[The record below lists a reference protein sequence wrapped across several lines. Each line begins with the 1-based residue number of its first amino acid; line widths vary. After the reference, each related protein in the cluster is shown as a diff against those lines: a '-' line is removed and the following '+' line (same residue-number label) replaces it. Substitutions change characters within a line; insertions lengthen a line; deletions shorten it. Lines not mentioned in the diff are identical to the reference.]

1 MASSNWDRRGWR
13 ERLEPG
19 IYRSHRV
26 SCDSSADHREGR
38 RCGCPL
44 QVVLATGARR
54 SAWTT
59 VDGLPEARRA
69 RARAVADVGK
79 GTTTVATLP
88 AVALDVFAA
97 EWFASRETMLRPATL
112 AVHRNA
118 FDQRIA
124 PALGSVKLDA
134 LTRERVEAWLSELV
148 RRDSHRRAVEQSTET
163 LRAMLSTAVAWDRIS
178 VNQALRLRL
187 PKMATTVVTPP
198 VERVLQPDAIVRML
212 DAAGSLRNETLLRT
226 AVEVGLRKGEL
237 IGLHWSDVDLEA
249 RRIRVAH
256 SVWQGKAGARVTHS
270 PKSGHSRRVAISEKL
285 AQQLAGLY
293 QEAVIDQGA
302 DASGLVW
309 PGRHG
314 KPMGRGT
321 PSQLLARV
329 LKRAKLESDAVTMHG
344 LRHTAAARAFARG
357 VPLLTISC
365 QLGHASPAVTARV
378 YAHLASDGQLDACA
392 DAMAAPALRD
402 ALRERD
408 PAPETA

>member
-1 MASSNWDRRGWR
+1 MIARRGWR

-19 IYRSHRV
+19 IYRSHRL

-44 QVVLATGARR
+44 QVVLATGAKR
-54 SAWTT
+54 STWSTVTT
-59 VDGLPEARRA
+59 VTEARRA

-79 GTTTVATLP
+79 VGTIVPSLP
-88 AVALDVFAA
+88 AVSIDVFAA

-112 AVHRNA
+112 AAHRNA

-134 LTRERVEAWLSELV
+134 LTRERVEAWLAELV
-148 RRDSHRRAVEQSTET
+148 RRDSHRRAIEQATET
-163 LRAMLSTAVAWDRIS
+163 LRAMLSTAVAWDRIPT
-178 VNQALRLRL
+178 NPALRLRM
-187 PKMATTVVTPP
+187 PKVTTVVAIPT
-198 VERVLQPDAIVRML
+198 VERVLSPDGISRML
-212 DAAGSLRNETLLRT
+212 AAAGTVRNETMLRT

-237 IGLHWSDVDLEA
+237 IGLRWSDVDLEA

-256 SVWQGKAGARVTHS
+256 SVWQGAKGERVTHS

-285 AQQLAGLY
+285 AQQLGDLY
-293 QEAVIDQGA
+293 RLDVVDQGA
-302 DASGLVW
+302 DAAGLVW

-314 KPMGRGT
+314 KPMGRST

-329 LKRAKLESDAVTMHG
+329 LKRAGLEDDAVTVHG

-357 VPLLTISC
+357 VPLLTISR
-365 QLGHASPAVTARV
+365 QLGHSSPAVTARV
-378 YAHLASDGQLDACA
+378 YAHLASDGQLDAFA

-402 ALRERD
+402 ALRERE
-408 PAPETA
+408 AVSESA

>member
-1 MASSNWDRRGWR
+1 VERERRGWR
-13 ERLEPG
+13 EGLEPG

-38 RCGCPL
+38 RCSCPL

-54 SAWTT
+54 STWATIEG
-59 VDGLPEARRA
+59 GLPEARRA

-79 GTTTVATLP
+79 TVTAVTLP

-97 EWFASRETMLRPATL
+97 EWFASRETTLRPATL

-124 PALGSVKLDA
+124 PALGSVKLDG
-134 LTRERVEAWLSELV
+134 LTRERIEAWLSELV
-148 RRDSHRRAVEQSTET
+148 RRDSHRRSIEQATET
-163 LRAMLSTAVAWDRIS
+163 LRAMLSTAVAWDRIPT
-178 VNQALRLRL
+178 NPALRLRM
-187 PKMATTVVTPP
+187 PKRTGALEAAA

-212 DAAGSLRNETLLRT
+212 AAAGSLRNETLLRT

-237 IGLHWSDVDLEA
+237 IGLRWSDVDLEA

-256 SVWQGKAGARVTHS
+256 SVWQGKAGERVTHS
-270 PKSGHSRRVAISEKL
+270 PKSGHSRRVAISETL
-285 AQQLAGLY
+285 AQQLGDLY
-293 QEAVIDQGA
+293 RVDVIDEGA
-302 DASGLVW
+302 DAAGLVW

-314 KPMGRGT
+314 KAMGRGT

-329 LKRAKLESDAVTMHG
+329 LKRAKLPAGVVTIHG

-357 VPLLTISC
+357 VPLLTISR
-365 QLGHASPAVTARV
+365 QLGHATPAVTARV
-378 YAHLASDGQLDACA
+378 YAHLASDGQLDAFA
-392 DAMAAPALRD
+392 DAMEAPALRD
-402 ALRERD
+402 TLREAETVSD
-408 PAPETA
+408 PV